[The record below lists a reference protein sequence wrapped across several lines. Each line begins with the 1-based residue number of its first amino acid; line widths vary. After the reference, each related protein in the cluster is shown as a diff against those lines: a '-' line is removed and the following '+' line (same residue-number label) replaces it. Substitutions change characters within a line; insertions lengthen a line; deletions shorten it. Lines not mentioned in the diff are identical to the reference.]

1 MGKIRYR
8 YVIIRKVY
16 ITKYVKIKEI
26 VVGIEVVIIIKKWK
40 KYTEK
45 WN

>member
-26 VVGIEVVIIIKKWK
+26 VAAIVVITTAIK
-40 KYTEK
+40 
-45 WN
+45 